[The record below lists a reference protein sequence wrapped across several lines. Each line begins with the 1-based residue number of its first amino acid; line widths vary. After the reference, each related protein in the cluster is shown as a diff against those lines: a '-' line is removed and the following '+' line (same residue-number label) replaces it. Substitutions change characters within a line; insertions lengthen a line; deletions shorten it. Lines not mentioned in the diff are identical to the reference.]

1 MLQVNIQLCGVLW
14 FSIAYL
20 DIDDSLRGEGLHS
33 KCATFVAT
41 EKNSS
46 ITFLSE
52 AVIEGILLKRR
63 RMSRR
68 RKLNWVAFGLI
79 VSFLLFVAI
88 TEKERW

>member
-20 DIDDSLRGEGLHS
+20 DIDDSLRGEDLHS

-41 EKNSS
+41 EKNSF
-46 ITFLSE
+46 ITFVSE

-68 RKLNWVAFGLI
+68 RKLNWVTFGLI